1 MPGYF
6 ALLLHA
12 HLPFVRHPEHARF
25 LEESWLFE
33 AITET
38 YLPLLE
44 MLSEWRRDALPARLT
59 LSLSPTLGAMWRD
72 PLLRDRYEHY
82 LAGRLE
88 LAEKE
93 TSRAHWDRA
102 LRRLAE
108 HYRRRFLH
116 LREAWLAWGRD
127 LVGAFGQFQESGQ
140 LELITCAATHALLP
154 LLAEHPPSLR
164 AQMLVA
170 RDEYRAWHGRD
181 PAGFWLPECAYAPA
195 LEPALRAANLHWFVV
210 DTHGLLRGN
219 PCPRYGP
226 YAPVITPAGLAAFA
240 RDPESAKQVWSRHE
254 GYPGD
259 PLYRDFYRDVGFDLD
274 FDYVRPYLPTPDHRG
289 FTGIKYHRITGPG
302 ADKATY
308 DRERAL
314 ARAAEHA
321 RHFLAAR
328 CAQAARLAGAMDR
341 PPLLVAPYDAELFGH
356 WWHEGLAFLDAFVR
370 QAAGEGV
377 PLTFLTPS
385 DYLRRHPVNQLAAP
399 SPSSW
404 GEAGYWQTWLNERNA
419 WILPHLR
426 AAQERMSQL
435 AKRCPQPD
443 ALAARALRQAGR
455 ELLLAQASDWPFML
469 HTNSDPDYARR
480 RVNDHLGR
488 FTALHDQLLAG
499 QVNEPAL
506 CQLEQQDNLFPEL
519 DYRYWSAEAFTG
531 RAASRAA

>member
-6 ALLLHA
+6 ALVLHA

-93 TSRAHWDRA
+93 TCRTHWDRA
-102 LRRLAE
+102 LRPLAE
-108 HYRRRFLH
+108 HYHRRFRQ
-116 LREAWLAWGRD
+116 LRQAWHAWGRD

-154 LLAEHPPSLR
+154 LVAEHPPALR

-170 RDEYRAWHGRD
+170 RDQYRAWFGRD

-195 LEPALRAANLHWFVV
+195 LEPALRAANLRWFIV

-274 FDYVRPYLPTPDHRG
+274 LEYVRAYLPTPEHRG
-289 FTGIKYHRITGPG
+289 FTGIKYHRITGPS
-302 ADKATY
+302 ADKAPY
-308 DRERAL
+308 DRDKAL

-341 PPLLVAPYDAELFGH
+341 PPLLAAPYDAELFGH

-370 QAAGEGV
+370 QAAGAGA

-435 AKRCPQPD
+435 ARRFPQPD

-499 QVNEPAL
+499 QVNEPWL
-506 CQLEQQDNLFPEL
+506 RQVEQQDNLFPEL
-519 DYRYWSAEAFTG
+519 DYRYWSAEA
-531 RAASRAA
+531 

>member
-6 ALLLHA
+6 ALVLHA

-44 MLSEWRRDALPARLT
+44 MLGEWRRDRLPARFT

-72 PLLRDRYEHY
+72 PLLCDRYERY
-82 LAGRLE
+82 LDGRLE

-93 TSRAHWDRA
+93 VCRTHWDAA
-102 LRRLAE
+102 LRPLAE
-108 HYRRRFLH
+108 RNHRQFLQ
-116 LREAWLAWGRD
+116 LRKAWLAWGRD

-140 LELITCAATHALLP
+140 VELITSAATHALLP
-154 LLAEHPPSLR
+154 LIAEHPPSLR
-164 AQMLVA
+164 AQALAA
-170 RDEYRAWHGRD
+170 RDQYRAWVGRE
-181 PAGFWLPECAYAPA
+181 PGGFWLPECAYSPA
-195 LEPALRAANLHWFVV
+195 VEPALRAAKLRWFVL

-259 PLYRDFYRDVGFDLD
+259 PFYRDFYRDVGFDLD
-274 FDYVRPYLPTPDHRG
+274 FEYVRPYLPSPDHRG
-289 FTGIKYHRITGPG
+289 FTGIKYYRITGPAG
-302 ADKATY
+302 DKAPY
-308 DRERAL
+308 DQDRAL

-328 CAQAARLAGAMDR
+328 LEQVARVAGEMDR

-356 WWHEGLAFLDAFVR
+356 WWHEGLAFLDVFVR
-370 QAAGEGV
+370 QAVGQGA

-385 DYLRRHPVNQLAAP
+385 DYLRRHPANQFAAP

-404 GEAGYWQTWLNERNA
+404 GEGGYLQVWLNERNA

-426 AAQERMSQL
+426 AAQDRMSEL
-435 AKRCPQPD
+435 ARRFPQPD

-469 HTNSDPDYARR
+469 HTNSDPGYARR
-480 RVNDHLGR
+480 RASGHLER
-488 FTALHDQLLAG
+488 FTALYGQLLAG
-499 QVNEPAL
+499 QVNEPWL
-506 CQLEQQDNLFPEL
+506 RQVEQQDNPFPAL
-519 DYRYWSAEAFTG
+519 DHRYWKPD
-531 RAASRAA
+531 